1 MLAPFVCLSI
11 CAVVSARRYM
21 VTRKHSEL
29 LCYLQYATAQRIIW
43 TMNHYYY
50 FVYARAWNCKSI
62 YENSRWAM
70 TCWWRIT
77 VGVNLPECG
86 IDLPQITTMP
96 TVVYQHLYNE
106 YMGYHNRIT
115 KLMEWCQQ
123 FTTKTFTRMA
133 ICLTCNYVQF
143 TSIQYTY
150 WTNTVSLVMHRKS
163 QATLLWYSEMFTLL
177 LYAWSC
183 WEHIFFSLC
192 DAPGF

>member
-1 MLAPFVCLSI
+1 MGNDMLMENY
-11 CAVVSARRYM
+11 RRRQFSKMCHRLTTNYDNAYG
-21 VTRKHSEL
+21 S
-29 LCYLQYATAQRIIW
+29 
-43 TMNHYYY
+43 
-50 FVYARAWNCKSI
+50 
-62 YENSRWAM
+62 
-70 TCWWRIT
+70 
-77 VGVNLPECG
+77 LPT
-86 IDLPQITTMP
+86 LK
-96 TVVYQHLYNE
+96 YNE

-133 ICLTCNYVQF
+133 TCLTCNYVQF

-183 WEHIFFSLC
+183 WERICFSLPRWLC
-192 DAPGF
+192 GIVLVAPPGSTSPDKILKQCWVSIWTD